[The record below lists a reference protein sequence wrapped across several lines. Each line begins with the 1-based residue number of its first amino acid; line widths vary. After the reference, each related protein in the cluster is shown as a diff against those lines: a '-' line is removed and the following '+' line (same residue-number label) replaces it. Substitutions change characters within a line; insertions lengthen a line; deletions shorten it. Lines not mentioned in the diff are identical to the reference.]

1 MLQPARGPNMEHN
14 DLVWSGDTDRASI
27 SRAVDRGTMRRLGV
41 GLYTR
46 SLDEPSIVVRRNLWA
61 IVAREFPGAVIV
73 DRSARAGGQ
82 PVDNQLHVV
91 HPRRRPVELAGVT
104 IVPRAG
110 AAAQQYDMA
119 LPGGIF
125 LASEARTMLESLA
138 KATPTRLSRT
148 EVEQWL
154 DELCAAGDDRR
165 LNKIRDQA
173 RELAIPLRTAT
184 PFAVLS
190 RLISAALT
198 TGNAPR
204 STSAAFVARSA
215 GEPFDARRVER
226 FEALV
231 AALQHTPPRPLPELP
246 IDRARRALLPFYEA
260 YFSNFIEGTEFTL
273 DEAEAIV
280 FRGAIPETRPADAHD
295 VTGTYALV
303 FDETERRSVT
313 RNADEFIAMLKRRH
327 AIVMGGRPDKRP
339 GEFKHI
345 ANRAGSTEFVA
356 PSMVEGTLRRG
367 FELSSRLIDP
377 FQRGVYL
384 SYVVTEVHP
393 FLDGNGRV
401 ARITM
406 NAELTS
412 GGQVRVIVPTVY
424 RLNYIA
430 ALKAA
435 TQNNVFEP
443 IIAVLEFA
451 QRFTARVDFTSRATA
466 EADLTR
472 VNALR
477 EPYEAEQA
485 GVRLQ
490 LP

>member
-1 MLQPARGPNMEHN
+1 VERWLAE
-14 DLVWSGDTDRASI
+14 
-27 SRAVDRGTMRRLGV
+27 
-41 GLYTR
+41 LY
-46 SLDEPSIVVRRNLWA
+46 
-61 IVAREFPGAVIV
+61 
-73 DRSARAGGQ
+73 
-82 PVDNQLHVV
+82 
-91 HPRRRPVELAGVT
+91 
-104 IVPRAG
+104 
-110 AAAQQYDMA
+110 AAE
-119 LPGGIF
+119 G
-125 LASEARTMLESLA
+125 E
-138 KATPTRLSRT
+138 
-148 EVEQWL
+148 
-154 DELCAAGDDRR
+154 RR
-165 LNKIRDQA
+165 LNRLRDQA
-173 RELAIPLRTAT
+173 RELASPLRATA
-184 PFAVLS
+184 PFALLS
-190 RLISAALT
+190 RLISAAP
-198 TGNAPR
+198 ASAKSPR
-204 STSAAFVARSA
+204 TTSATVLARSDR
-215 GEPFDARRVER
+215 EPFDAQRVAR
-226 FEALV
+226 FGAFAEQLRNTA
-231 AALQHTPPRPLPELP
+231 PRVLSELP

-367 FELSSRLIDP
+367 FELSARLIDP